1 MEYISPIEYT
11 PPNPTPPN
19 PTQPNP
25 LSQLA
30 MYSIVF
36 YFPLALR
43 EEGPFFSGW
52 TINAVILSILGSAGG
67 LLVAL
72 TMKYT
77 DAVLK
82 TFATSGAIIV
92 TAVAGFLF
100 LGAPLDV
107 PIGVGA
113 GCTVLS
119 LLNYGDNGA
128 PLPTDSS
135 GGGDK
140 DAAVGGTVAAAPRYA
155 NGNAGGQN
163 GGGGGGGGGG
173 RRGAGNE
180 EEEEEASQ
188 LLMTRTGAANN
199 DSAA

>member
-1 MEYISPIEYT
+1 
-11 PPNPTPPN
+11 
-19 PTQPNP
+19 
-25 LSQLA
+25 

-52 TINAVILSILGSAGG
+52 TVNAIVLSILGGAGG

-92 TAVAGFLF
+92 TAVAGYLF

-119 LLNYGDNGA
+119 LMNYGDDGGPVQGDGNGA
-128 PLPTDSS
+128 
-135 GGGDK
+135 GGGGGGGGEK
-140 DAAVGGTVAAAPRYA
+140 RAAVGGTVAVAPPYA
-155 NGNAGGQN
+155 DGKAGP
-163 GGGGGGGGGG
+163 GGG
-173 RRGAGNE
+173 AGE
-180 EEEEEASQ
+180 GDEDEAAQ
-188 LLMTRTGAANN
+188 LLMPRTGAPN